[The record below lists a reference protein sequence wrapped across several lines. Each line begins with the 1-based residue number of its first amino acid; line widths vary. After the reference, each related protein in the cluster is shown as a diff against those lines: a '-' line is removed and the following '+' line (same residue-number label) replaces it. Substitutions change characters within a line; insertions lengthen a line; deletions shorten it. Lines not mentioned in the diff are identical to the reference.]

1 MKYFAQLHYQCYF
14 VGMNKLQIG
23 KGREFEICGEM
34 TDRTPTDT
42 FNIFKIFIRMFCH
55 FILFLVIRINSIFSL
70 FVRASGWITLDL
82 LDNEAGVLP
91 MHYHQWPSW
100 LTNFFRFV
108 FLFVRAGGWM

>member
-42 FNIFKIFIRMFCH
+42 FNIFKIFIRIEKLCSMYNASNQNMKIRV
-55 FILFLVIRINSIFSL
+55 ILRIVKMI
-70 FVRASGWITLDL
+70 
-82 LDNEAGVLP
+82 
-91 MHYHQWPSW
+91 
-100 LTNFFRFV
+100 
-108 FLFVRAGGWM
+108 